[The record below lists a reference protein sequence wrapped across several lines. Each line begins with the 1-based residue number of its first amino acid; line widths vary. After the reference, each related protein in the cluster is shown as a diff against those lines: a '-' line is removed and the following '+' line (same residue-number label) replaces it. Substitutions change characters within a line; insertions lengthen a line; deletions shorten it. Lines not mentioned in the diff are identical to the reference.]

1 MNKFQKLWEY
11 VASENREELLLSF
24 EEIEKLLGFPIDH
37 SFLSFKKE
45 LLPFGFEVKK
55 ISMKEKTVRFIKTED

>member
-1 MNKFQKLWEY
+1 MSKYQKLREY

>member
-1 MNKFQKLWEY
+1 MSRYQKLWEY

>member
-1 MNKFQKLWEY
+1 MSKFQKLWEY

>member
-1 MNKFQKLWEY
+1 MSKYQKLWEY
-11 VASENREELLLSF
+11 VAAENREELLLSF

>member
-1 MNKFQKLWEY
+1 MSKYQKLWEY